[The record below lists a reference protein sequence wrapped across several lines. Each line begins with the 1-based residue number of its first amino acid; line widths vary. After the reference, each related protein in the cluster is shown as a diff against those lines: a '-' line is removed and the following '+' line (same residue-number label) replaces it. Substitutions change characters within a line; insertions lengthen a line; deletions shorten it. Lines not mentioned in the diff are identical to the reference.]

1 MERLPIK
8 QFVKEK
14 GLTIIEIILAIM
26 VFALFSTGVFYL
38 SLNTL
43 QRDSKIELD
52 NVALLYA
59 QEGLEA
65 IRNIRDRDFLA
76 LTNGDHGLA
85 FSADTWSFIAAP
97 EDIDGFFV
105 RTITIEDVYRDV
117 SGNII
122 TESGVL
128 DPDTKFIT
136 SEIDWYLKGIFPR
149 SVTLSTY
156 LSNWPGTDWLQTTCG
171 EFNTGT
177 FANTETSETS
187 SPPENNCALQLA
199 DIENPS
205 TFFSSAD
212 IGYHGNDVAISG
224 NYAYT
229 AHEISASGLVI
240 VNISD
245 PNTPTVVNSV
255 NIGHKGRD
263 IIVDGN
269 YAYLGVERTNGGLA
283 IVDISNPLLDNLLST
298 LDIIDYGNNLTIN
311 GNNLYVAVNEYDRAL
326 AIVDVTNKS
335 SPTILGALDVN
346 DEGFTVALQGKYALL
361 GMEHDNEG
369 FMVVDISNSASPLA
383 ITTLDVGEEVN
394 AIAISYPFAFLGTED
409 PNDSLQV
416 INISNILVPTLVN
429 SLDVNGEIEDLVISG
444 EYLYAA
450 VSERDNG
457 LAAINISNPL
467 NPTLSYN
474 LDITGKGSGI
484 ATDGNYIYLTTKTN
498 NRGLVIVGTT
508 VSGVQTSGTYISQ
521 AFDTGSSDTRYNFIE
536 WEHIEIPGGT
546 LRFQLRTSD
555 TLANLSSA
563 TWVGAN
569 GTNATFYENSRTPI
583 ILDPVATGARY
594 FQFQA
599 FFDSDGVSTPSLE
612 SVRINYNP

>member
-1 MERLPIK
+1 MEQLPIK
-8 QFVKEK
+8 KFVKEK
-14 GLTIIEIILAIM
+14 GLTVIEIILAITI
-26 VFALFSTGVFYL
+26 FALFSIGVFYL

-52 NVALLYA
+52 NIALIYA

-65 IRNIRDRDFLA
+65 IRAMRNNDFLA

-85 FSADTWSFIAAP
+85 FSADAWSFIAAP
-97 EDIDGFFV
+97 EDIDGFYS

-117 SGNII
+117 FGNIVV
-122 TESGVL
+122 ESGIL

-136 SEIDWYLKGIFPR
+136 SEVNWLLKGIFPR
-149 SVTLSTY
+149 SVSFSTY
-156 LSNWPGTDWLQTTCG
+156 LSNWPGTDWLQTTCS

-177 FANTETSETS
+177 FFNTETVEAN
-187 SPPENNCALQLA
+187 SPPTNNCALQLA

-205 TFFSSAD
+205 DFFSSAD
-212 IGYHGNDVAISG
+212 IGYHGNDVAVSG

-229 AHEISASGLVI
+229 AHDISSSGLVI

-245 PNTPTVVNSV
+245 PDTPTVVNSV
-255 NIGHKGRD
+255 NIGHKGRN

-269 YAYLGVERTNGGLA
+269 YAYLGVERKNAGLA

-298 LDIIDYGNNLTIN
+298 LDVIDYGNNLTIS
-311 GNNLYVAVNEYDRAL
+311 GNNLYLAVNEYERAL

-335 SPTILGALDVN
+335 SPAILGALDVN
-346 DEGFTVALQGKYALL
+346 DEGFTVALYGNYALM
-361 GMEHDNEG
+361 GMEHDNAG
-369 FMVVDISNSASPLA
+369 FMIVDISNPSAP
-383 ITTLDVGEEVN
+383 IPVKILDVGEEVN

-409 PNDSLQV
+409 SNDSLQV
-416 INISNILVPTLVN
+416 INISNILAPTIVN
-429 SLDVNGEIEDLVISG
+429 SLDVSGEIEDLVISG
-444 EYLYAA
+444 DYLYAA
-450 VSERDNG
+450 VNESNNG

-474 LDITGKGSGI
+474 LDITGKGTGI
-484 ATDGNYIYLTTKTN
+484 ATDGNYIYLTTKTSN
-498 NRGLVIVGTT
+498 NGLIIVGTT

-521 AFDTGSSDTRYNFIE
+521 TFDTGSSDTRYNFIE
-536 WEHIEIPGGT
+536 WDHTEVPGSS
-546 LRFQLRTSD
+546 LRFQIRTAN

-563 TWVGAN
+563 TWVGST
-569 GTNATFYENSRTPI
+569 GTNMTFYENSRTPI
-583 ILDPVATGARY
+583 VLDPVATGARY
-594 FQFQA
+594 FQFQT